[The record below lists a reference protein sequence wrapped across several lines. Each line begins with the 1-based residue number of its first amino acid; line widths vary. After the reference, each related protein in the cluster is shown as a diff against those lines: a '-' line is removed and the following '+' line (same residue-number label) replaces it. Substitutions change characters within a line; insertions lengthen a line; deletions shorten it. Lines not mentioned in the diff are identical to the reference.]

1 VALSTFVH
9 VLKRLLLATCGY
21 LVALIVGL
29 VAAAFIYGVASTF
42 PGAPDHFAVMS
53 LGAFFMLMAPPIGVF
68 VLAVAVAAT
77 ITQTLLTT
85 LISELFALRA
95 AWVHMLFG
103 AIVSASG
110 FTLISDTLED
120 LTTRSFHAEVAI
132 FTAGGLVGGLVY
144 WLIAG
149 RAAGFR
155 RPASLQP
162 PLADFPQ

>member
-1 VALSTFVH
+1 LSTFVH

-29 VAAAFIYGVASTF
+29 VAAAIIYGLASTL

-68 VLAVAVAAT
+68 VLAVAFVAT
-77 ITQTLLTT
+77 VTQTLLTT
-85 LISELFALRA
+85 LVSELFALRA

-110 FTLISDTLED
+110 FTLISYTLED
-120 LTTRSFHAEVAI
+120 LTTRSLHAEAAI
-132 FTAGGLVGGLVY
+132 FAASGLIGGLVY

-155 RPASLQP
+155 RPVP
-162 PLADFPQ
+162 PPPPVAGFPQ